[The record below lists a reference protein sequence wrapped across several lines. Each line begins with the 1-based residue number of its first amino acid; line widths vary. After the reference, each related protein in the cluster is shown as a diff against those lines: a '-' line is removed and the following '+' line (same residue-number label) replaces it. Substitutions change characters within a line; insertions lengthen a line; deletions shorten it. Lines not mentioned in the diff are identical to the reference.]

1 MDLEPLAALAN
12 KTKYSGGSKYHRF
25 SFKGVHMK
33 LHIHYVQTEE
43 EAKQIREQYKMIG
56 QKVYIVISGKED
68 LKENLKDFI
77 KARQI

>member
-1 MDLEPLAALAN
+1 
-12 KTKYSGGSKYHRF
+12 
-25 SFKGVHMK
+25 MK
-33 LHIHYVQTEE
+33 LHIYYVQSEE

-56 QKVYIVISGKED
+56 EKVYIVISGKED